1 MDVQE
6 KTIMFFKKC
15 GVYDDKLKNKTII
28 NDVNEDF
35 MDLESLFES
44 FFKEFDIEN
53 SYAFDVTRYFHQIP
67 FFNKILIA
75 FGFKIKAENKPS
87 ITISHMIKVA
97 KRKEWFDPE

>member
-1 MDVQE
+1 MDIQE

-44 FFKEFDIEN
+44 FFKDFDIEN
-53 SYAFDVTRYFHQIP
+53 SCDFDVYKYFHKVS
-67 FFNKILIA
+67 FFSKILIA
-75 FGFKIKAENKPS
+75 FGFKIKTEIN
-87 ITISHMIKVA
+87 HQ
-97 KRKEWFDPE
+97 